1 MTERPNSYFPS
12 YEVPIGT
19 VKGTMSIYTVHISYE
34 YAQAVSRNFHFRTDI
49 REQIVS
55 ALALTMTMPTQS

>member
-1 MTERPNSYFPS
+1 
-12 YEVPIGT
+12 
-19 VKGTMSIYTVHISYE
+19 MSIYTVHISYE